1 MLVDELNLA
10 HNLTRV
16 NTHSPPPALLASSW
30 RFDDSILRFDSLRLG
45 VLVVLR
51 VGMATARGKGKREL
65 RPMLTLEPHK
75 RDPKAGWPDVLPSV
89 GQSVTSAEAQGCARL
104 LLTLRPLRR
113 L

>member
-1 MLVDELNLA
+1 
-10 HNLTRV
+10 
-16 NTHSPPPALLASSW
+16 
-30 RFDDSILRFDSLRLG
+30 
-45 VLVVLR
+45 
-51 VGMATARGKGKREL
+51 
-65 RPMLTLEPHK
+65 MLTLEPHK